1 MAYPDTERAVL
12 NLKAALLRLHEAED
26 QVPLFTQDNLEGWRA
41 RMDKQRQ
48 LLGHVDACITAA
60 ILAIGG
66 QL

>member
-1 MAYPDTERAVL
+1 ML